1 MVSDGGPVEDGH
13 ILEIALDA
21 GYLSVSNFSSLL
33 RVLQAALRVAAQGV
47 DPASDPFSVPPYPVL
62 RMFATRED
70 DGLVLRLAFFDPLDS
85 STLHDLCE
93 RTFAFFLDRLSEF
106 IKRLPQ
112 RGLWGGSVAGAQ
124 VRIGDSEVTK
134 RLDQVRVELRRLG
147 RTRVRFA
154 GRTVTFDGDRV
165 ELG

>member
-1 MVSDGGPVEDGH
+1 MVDDSGPVDDGH
-13 ILEIALDA
+13 ILEIVLEA

-33 RVLQAALRVAAQGV
+33 RILQATLRVVARDV
-47 DPASDPFSVPPYPVL
+47 DPASDPFAQPPYPVL
-62 RMFATRED
+62 RMLADAED
-70 DGLVLRLAFFDPLDS
+70 DGLVLKLAFFDPLDS
-85 STLHDLCE
+85 TTLDDLCE

-112 RGLWGGSVAGAQ
+112 RGLWGESVAGAQ
-124 VRIGDSEVTK
+124 VSVGDSEVTK
-134 RLDQVRVELRRLG
+134 RLDQIRIELRRLG
-147 RTRVRFA
+147 RARVRFA